1 MEAAVRIG
9 SESIP
14 RDNEAALRQYGIY
27 TQRPVQ
33 AGFFMVRLRIPG
45 GDLTPNQLR
54 IIAGL
59 ANTHGRG
66 LADITVRQNIQLHWV
81 RFESL
86 PEIVSEL
93 QPCGL
98 STVESSG
105 GPVRNLLN
113 CPASGVD
120 RAELYDTTHLVREVA
135 DYFAGSNDF
144 AGLPRKLKISI
155 TGCALRCTYPEV
167 NDIGIFAVED
177 RDGGGVSFR
186 VRAGGGLSTAPRF
199 SKDLGILADPEEVV
213 GLCGAIAA
221 VFRDEA
227 GTGERSR
234 TRVHFKV
241 DDVPRFRDQVER
253 RLCRRLRRAAEPDAP
268 AVAERD
274 RSHLGI
280 NAQRQKGLYYI
291 GISLVGGRTSG
302 DELNRLAS
310 LVEEYGG
317 GRVRTT
323 NTQNIMLLDVPER
336 NLGALTRELDSFGFD
351 YQPKWSRKAIIAC
364 TGIQFCKLALT
375 ETKERAVELTNYLA
389 REVDLEDPIR
399 ISMTGCPNACGQHH
413 ICDVGLEGSVATVGG
428 VKQETFQVLLGGG
441 VGEQEA
447 FGRRIGAR
455 IPADQLA
462 PRLAR
467 LLWRYKERR
476 QDGENFQSFCLR
488 HSDESLVDYLQ

>member
-1 MEAAVRIG
+1 
-9 SESIP
+9 
-14 RDNEAALRQYGIY
+14 
-27 TQRPVQ
+27 
-33 AGFFMVRLRIPG
+33 
-45 GDLTPNQLR
+45 
-54 IIAGL
+54 
-59 ANTHGRG
+59 
-66 LADITVRQNIQLHWV
+66 
-81 RFESL
+81 
-86 PEIVSEL
+86 
-93 QPCGL
+93 
-98 STVESSG
+98 
-105 GPVRNLLN
+105 
-113 CPASGVD
+113 
-120 RAELYDTTHLVREVA
+120 
-135 DYFAGSNDF
+135 
-144 AGLPRKLKISI
+144 
-155 TGCALRCTYPEV
+155 
-167 NDIGIFAVED
+167 
-177 RDGGGVSFR
+177 
-186 VRAGGGLSTAPRF
+186 
-199 SKDLGILADPEEVV
+199 EVV
-213 GLCGAIAA
+213 GLSGAIAA

-253 RLCRRLRRAAEPDAP
+253 RFGRRIRRAPEPDAP

-310 LVEEYGG
+310 LAEEYGG

-441 VGEQEA
+441 VGEREA
-447 FGRRIGAR
+447 F
-455 IPADQLA
+455 
-462 PRLAR
+462 
-467 LLWRYKERR
+467 
-476 QDGENFQSFCLR
+476 
-488 HSDESLVDYLQ
+488 